1 MVEIV
6 ITLVEQIAEVKRE
19 IALRERVY
27 AKQVAAGTLKPEQA
41 DRQIGRMKAVL
52 ATVERVKRLDDAL
65 TVVAEPRMIPQ

>member
-1 MVEIV
+1 MVDVV
-6 ITLVEQIAEVKRE
+6 ITLVEQIAEVRRE

-41 DRQIGRMKAVL
+41 DKQIGRMRAVL

-65 TVVAEPRMIPQ
+65 VVMSEPRMIPQ

>member
-1 MVEIV
+1 MVDVV
-6 ITLVEQIAEVKRE
+6 ITLVEQIAEVRRE

-41 DRQIGRMKAVL
+41 DKQIGRMRAVL

-65 TVVAEPRMIPQ
+65 TGMAEPRMIAQ

>member
-27 AKQVAAGTLKPEQA
+27 AKQVAAGALKPEQA
-41 DRQIGRMKAVL
+41 DKQIGRMKAVL